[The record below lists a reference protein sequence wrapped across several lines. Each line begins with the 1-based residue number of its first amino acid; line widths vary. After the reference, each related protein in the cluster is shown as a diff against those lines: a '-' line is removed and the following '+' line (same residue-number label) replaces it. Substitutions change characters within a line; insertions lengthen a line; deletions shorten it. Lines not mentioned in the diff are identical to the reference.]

1 MANCLDIDPGGATD
15 QSLCPMISDVILGVV
30 NWWCLKY
37 GNLEVVGLIKR
48 HFEHEEVYKAAVT
61 LANSCKLSKPVQH
74 KNTANRPAIEPCAS
88 DLVKVMKDLIEA
100 NNIPTIVI
108 PSSELG
114 KVPLDSLSVGY
125 TPVPQPTFS
134 DVAMRHLAPPGQHR
148 TSGVTPSTGG

>member
-1 MANCLDIDPGGATD
+1 
-15 QSLCPMISDVILGVV
+15 MISDVILGVV

-114 KVPLDSLSVGY
+114 KVPLDSLSV
-125 TPVPQPTFS
+125 S
-134 DVAMRHLAPPGQHR
+134 DERSVSARLESLEIGI
-148 TSGVTPSTGG
+148 V